1 MRRNA
6 INENRQ
12 RRGGEMSEW
21 IYEYVFIT
29 KIFRIAKLKS
39 KFKNKKKEYGV
50 PYLIYEYKVKGIWNQ
65 RTLIR

>member
-1 MRRNA
+1 
-6 INENRQ
+6 
-12 RRGGEMSEW
+12 MSEEW
-21 IYEYVFIT
+21 IYEYIFIT
-29 KIFRIAKLKS
+29 KIFRIAKLKY